1 MANTEGS
8 EAGGT
13 KALGARI
20 DSHVHNRAQNAF
32 WATRAIP
39 DAAHLTWQSWV
50 EEAIRRYTAELE
62 SKHNN
67 GDPFPER
74 PGRLPGGRVPGM

>member
-1 MANTEGS
+1 MADAKVTDAS
-8 EAGGT
+8 GT

-20 DSHVHNRAQNAF
+20 DADVHNRAQNAF
-32 WATRAIP
+32 WATRTIP
-39 DAAHLTWQSWV
+39 GAAHLTWQNWV

-62 SKHNN
+62 STHN
-67 GDPFPER
+67 GGQPFPER